1 MPDCLQKPCQFRKTP
16 EIQAFGKLND
26 LFAGMQKSI
35 VGENSQ
41 LFGSRFGVTGR
52 SLSLY
57 RRSMGLDRVTLSQFR
72 NHRATRLDG
81 TARFNLLIGE
91 NGAGK
96 TNVLEALSLLAP
108 GRGMR
113 RAALPEIPSKDGDA
127 SFTVSAELDG
137 AVMLGTG
144 VRPERPGRRI
154 VQVNGADVPAVRLG
168 EWLSI
173 GWLTPA
179 MDRLFAEGA
188 GARRRFLD
196 RLVLAL
202 DPSHARNAAK
212 LEGALRERNRL
223 LGEEQEPDPA
233 WLDGIEMQLAEAG
246 SEVAKARL
254 RLVKRLSDALETLP
268 EAPFARPLLRYEAG
282 GPLAA
287 GELAATLAATRRR
300 DRAAQRT
307 LTGPHRDELSLTMA
321 GKDQPA
327 ADCST
332 GEQKAMLIAI
342 TLAHAGLLDR
352 DRPGVLLLDEVAAHL
367 DPLRREAMFNR
378 LRGGT
383 AQVWLTGT
391 ELPPFDAIADE
402 AVIWRISE
410 GLAERLA

>member
-1 MPDCLQKPCQFRKTP
+1 MTSPPC
-16 EIQAFGKLND
+16 
-26 LFAGMQKSI
+26 
-35 VGENSQ
+35 
-41 LFGSRFGVTGR
+41 
-52 SLSLY
+52 SLY
-57 RRSMGLDRVTLSQFR
+57 RRAMALDRVTLSQFR
-72 NHRATRLDG
+72 NHQATRLDG
-81 TARFNLLIGE
+81 TAKFNLLVGE

-96 TNVLEALSLLAP
+96 TNVLEAVSLLAP
-108 GRGMR
+108 GRGLR
-113 RAALPEIPSKDGDA
+113 RAALPDIPAKMGDGGFA
-127 SFTVSAELDG
+127 VSADLGDS
-137 AVMLGTG
+137 VTIGTG
-144 VRPERPGRRI
+144 VRPDRPTRRV

-202 DPSHARNAAK
+202 EPGHARNASK

-223 LGEEQEPDPA
+223 LSDEREPDPA
-233 WLDGIEMQLAEAG
+233 WLDAIEAGLAEAG
-246 SEVAKARL
+246 AMVASARARL
-254 RLVKRLSDALETLP
+254 VARLADALAVLP
-268 EAPFARPLLRYEAG
+268 DAPFARPALVYQPG
-282 GPLAA
+282 GPLDA

-300 DRAAQRT
+300 DRASQRT
-307 LTGPHRDELSLTMA
+307 LSGPHRDELAVTMA

-342 TLAHAGLLDR
+342 TLAHADLLDP

-367 DPLRREAMFNR
+367 DPVRREALFAR
-378 LRGGT
+378 LRQGS

-391 ELPPFDAIADE
+391 ELAPFEPIAGE
-402 AVIWRISE
+402 AATWRISE